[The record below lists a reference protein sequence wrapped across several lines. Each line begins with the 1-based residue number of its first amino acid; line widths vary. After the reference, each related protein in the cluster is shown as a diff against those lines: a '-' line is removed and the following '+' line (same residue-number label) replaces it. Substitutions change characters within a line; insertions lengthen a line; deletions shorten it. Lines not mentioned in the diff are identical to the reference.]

1 MFLRQNQIFKLLFY
15 LIEQKNPWRVSQRSR
30 DCLQFTVY
38 GLRFRVSILGL
49 KGGVVGA
56 WDEAGTVFRDVGELP
71 VADDAGVG
79 VFGCQVFEQGEHR
92 CLLSLGTGV
101 GRAAILVETA
111 LVADANGA
119 AVVVAGMGSTEVL
132 WEDRY
137 DGAVATDIIMIG
149 GLAEASDAR
158 SNQRFHAEGPIA
170 ARGATVNHKE
180 FHGIMF

>member
-1 MFLRQNQIFKLLFY
+1 MSKKIPGASRNGPGTVYSLRFTVY
-15 LIEQKNPWRVSQRSR
+15 G
-30 DCLQFTVY
+30 LQFTVY
-38 GLRFRVSILGL
+38 SLEFRVSTLGL

-92 CLLSLGTGV
+92 CLLSLGTGIV
-101 GRAAILVETA
+101 GTAFLVETA
-111 LVADANGA
+111 LVADAERTT
-119 AVVVAGMGSTEVL
+119 VVMAGMGSTDVL
-132 WEDRY
+132 GEDRY

-158 SNQRFHAEGPIA
+158 GDQRFHAEGPIA